1 MADELQL
8 SDIEREA
15 ALQLMQLSEGETTT
29 ATSSSYS
36 CGGSVTFN
44 RPEINTNSVVV
55 IDNVAGD
62 NDGKKRDLKMKR
74 KTEDDFDDDDDDGV
88 ICNLMRSKIRRRYRS
103 IIEIYKATK
112 PLI

>member
-74 KTEDDFDDDDDDGV
+74 KTEDDFDDGV